1 MLIEIHVLQN
11 HAPSNLNRDDTG
23 SPKECVFGGYKR
35 GRISS
40 QCLKRTVRQSDVFKS
55 ALAGNIVDGI
65 PENLATRTRK
75 LPQIIQERLLTD
87 GFSEEVAN
95 FAAEKVS
102 GVGSNAAASTL
113 RDGKYI
119 TAQTMFLTQKDM
131 DAVYGAVKQTF
142 EGKTLA
148 DLKVMFAPK
157 KKGKKKP
164 EDEEEEEGDA
174 FKLASLLK
182 GYRPITADVALFG
195 RMTTSEAFRDVEAS
209 CQVAHA
215 LSTHKVD
222 HEFDYFTAVDDLMG
236 LSETEEDAGAD
247 MIGDVEFNSACYYKY
262 FSVDVA
268 GLVDNLTGAGP
279 YRRKDVPA
287 EDRAEAQE
295 LAAKAVEAMLKAVL
309 LVTPTGK
316 QNSFAAHQLP
326 AAVLVEVRPYPTP
339 VSYANAFVEPAH
351 QGKGDDLVTASLLK
365 FGGHIAA
372 LTTGFNLETT
382 ARLLLAPEHD
392 GFQIAGT
399 ERVADLNTLAARLGA
414 VIRAPQ
420 NGVEAVGHG

>member
-40 QCLKRTVRQSDVFKS
+40 QCLKRTVRRSDLFQQ
-55 ALAGNIVDGI
+55 ALAGH
-65 PENLATRTRK
+65 LATRTRR
-75 LPQIIQERLLTD
+75 LPEMVAERLVTAGLTPEMAAIAAKKAS
-87 GFSEEVAN
+87 GFGTKEGKE
-95 FAAEKVS
+95 
-102 GVGSNAAASTL
+102 
-113 RDGKYI
+113 RD
-119 TAQTMFLTQKDM
+119 TPDTVQTMFLTESDIVAVTQVLQDAAAEAGTPAKFDKMPAKDLQ
-131 DAVYGAVKQTF
+131 AKA
-142 EGKTLA
+142 
-148 DLKVMFAPK
+148 
-157 KKGKKKP
+157 
-164 EDEEEEEGDA
+164 
-174 FKLASLLK
+174 LLK
-182 GYRPITADVALFG
+182 GYRPVTADVALFG

-222 HEFDYFTAVDDLMG
+222 HEFDYFTAVDDLQG
-236 LSETEEDAGAD
+236 LSEEEEDAGAD

-268 GLVDNLTGAGP
+268 GLVDNLTGGGP

-287 EDRAEAQE
+287 EDRADARE
-295 LAAKAVEAMLKAVL
+295 LAAKAVAAMLKAVV

-339 VSYANAFVEPAH
+339 VSYANAFVEPARA
-351 QGKGDDLVTASLLK
+351 GKGDDLVSASLLK
-365 FGGHIAA
+365 FGQHVTA
-372 LTTGFNLETT
+372 LTNGFNLKAA
-382 ARLLLAPEHD
+382 ARLLLVPEHD

-399 ERVADLNTLAARLGA
+399 ERVADLNTLAMRLAA
-414 VIRAPQ
+414 VIREPQ
-420 NGVEAVGHG
+420 NGAGEAAGHG

>member
-40 QCLKRTVRQSDVFKS
+40 QCLKRTVRRSGVFQQ
-55 ALAGNIVDGI
+55 ALAGH
-65 PENLATRTRK
+65 LATRTRQ
-75 LPQIIQERLLTD
+75 LP
-87 GFSEEVAN
+87 EEVKKAFN
-95 FAAEKVS
+95 ADPALKPLAEEAAKKSS
-102 GVGSNAAASTL
+102 GFGNKEGTEAKLDAKS
-113 RDGKYI
+113 GKYL
-119 TAQTMFLTQKDM
+119 TAQSMFLTQKDI
-131 DAVYGAVKQTF
+131 DAVVETLRVAA
-142 EGKTLA
+142 EGKTAKQFA
-148 DLKVMFAPK
+148 DLKAADLQKV
-157 KKGKKKP
+157 
-164 EDEEEEEGDA
+164 A
-174 FKLASLLK
+174 FLK
-182 GYRPITADVALFG
+182 GYRPVTADVALFG

-222 HEFDYFTAVDDLMG
+222 HEFDYFTAVDDLQG
-236 LSETEEDAGAD
+236 LSEEEEDAGAD

-287 EDRAEAQE
+287 EDRANARD
-295 LAAKAVEAMLKAVL
+295 LAAKAVEAMLKAVV

-339 VSYANAFVEPAH
+339 VSYANAFVEPARA
-351 QGKGDDLVTASLLK
+351 GKGDDLVSASLLK
-365 FGGHIAA
+365 FGQHVTA
-372 LTTGFNLETT
+372 LTNGFNLEAA
-382 ARLLLAPEHD
+382 ARLLLAPEHE
-392 GFQIAGT
+392 GLQITGT
-399 ERVADLNTLAARLGA
+399 ERVSDLNTLAARLAA
-414 VIRAPQ
+414 VIRDPQ
-420 NGVEAVGHG
+420 NGAEKNGAAEAVTHG